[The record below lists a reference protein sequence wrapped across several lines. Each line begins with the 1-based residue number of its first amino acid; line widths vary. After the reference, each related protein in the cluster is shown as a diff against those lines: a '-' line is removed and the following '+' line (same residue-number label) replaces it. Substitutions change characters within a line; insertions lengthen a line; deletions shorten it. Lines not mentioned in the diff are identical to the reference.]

1 MTTKLITQMG
11 IGQTIETEYFTP
23 GRVAEVTRTSH
34 HTFFVN
40 SIRTVPSVVNGNE
53 RVETP
58 FQELVTMTE
67 QEILELASMQVFHP
81 SATNTFYLPALPF

>member
-1 MTTKLITQMG
+1 MTTKIITQMG

-40 SIRTVPSVVNGNE
+40 GARTVKSIVNGNG
-53 RVETP
+53 RVEVP
-58 FQELVTMTE
+58 FQELITMTE
-67 QEILELASMQVFHP
+67 DEILELASMQVFHP

>member
-1 MTTKLITQMG
+1 MKTKLITELG

-23 GRVAEVTRTSH
+23 GHIAEVTRTSH

-40 SIRTVPSVVNGNE
+40 GIRTAPSVVSGNE
-53 RVETP
+53 RVEVT

-67 QEILELASMQVFHP
+67 EEILELASMQVFHP
-81 SATNTFYLPALPF
+81 SATNTFYLPVLPF

>member
-40 SIRTVPSVVNGNE
+40 GIRTAPSIVSGNE
-53 RVETP
+53 RVEVT

-81 SATNTFYLPALPF
+81 SATNTFYLPVLPF

>member
-23 GRVAEVTRTSH
+23 GHIAEVTRTSH

-40 SIRTVPSVVNGNE
+40 GIRTVKSIVNGNG
-53 RVETP
+53 RVEVP
-58 FQELVTMTE
+58 FTDLVTMTE
-67 QEILELASMQVFHP
+67 QEILELASMQIFHP

>member
-34 HTFFVN
+34 HTFFV
-40 SIRTVPSVVNGNE
+40 SGIRTTPSVISGNE
-53 RVETP
+53 RVKVP

-67 QEILELASMQVFHP
+67 EEILELASLQVFHP
-81 SATNTFYLPALPF
+81 SATNTFYFPALPF

>member
-1 MTTKLITQMG
+1 MTTKIIIQMG

-40 SIRTVPSVVNGNE
+40 GTRTVKSIVNGNG
-53 RVETP
+53 RVEVP

-67 QEILELASMQVFHP
+67 EEILELASMQVFHP

>member
-1 MTTKLITQMG
+1 MTTKIIIELG
-11 IGQTIETEYFTP
+11 IGQTIETQYFTP

-40 SIRTVPSVVNGNE
+40 GIRTVPSVVSGNE
-53 RVETP
+53 RVEAS

>member
-1 MTTKLITQMG
+1 MTTKLIIELG

-40 SIRTVPSVVNGNE
+40 GIRTVKSIVNGNG
-53 RVETP
+53 RVEVP

-67 QEILELASMQVFHP
+67 DEILELASMQVFHP
-81 SATNTFYLPALPF
+81 SATNTFYLPVLPF

>member
-1 MTTKLITQMG
+1 MTTKIITELS

-23 GRVAEVTRTSH
+23 GTIAEVTRTSH

-40 SIRTVPSVVNGNE
+40 GIRTVPSVVSGNE
-53 RVETP
+53 RVEAP
-58 FQELVTMTE
+58 FQELVSMTE
-67 QEILELASMQVFHP
+67 QEILELASIQVFHP

>member
-1 MTTKLITQMG
+1 MTTKIITELG

-23 GRVAEVTRTSH
+23 GNFAEVTRTSH

-40 SIRTVPSVVNGNE
+40 GIHTAPSVVSGNE
-53 RVETP
+53 RVEVT
-58 FQELVTMTE
+58 FQELITMTE
-67 QEILELASMQVFHP
+67 EEILELASMQVFHP

>member
-1 MTTKLITQMG
+1 MTTKLITELG

-23 GRVAEVTRTSH
+23 GNVAEVTRTSH

-40 SIRTVPSVVNGNE
+40 GIRTVKSIVNDNG
-53 RVETP
+53 RVEVP

>member
-23 GRVAEVTRTSH
+23 GHIAEVTRTSH

-40 SIRTVPSVVNGNE
+40 GTRTVPSVVQGNG
-53 RVETP
+53 RIKVP
-58 FQELVTMTE
+58 FTELVTMTK

-81 SATNTFYLPALPF
+81 SATNTFYEPALPF

>member
-1 MTTKLITQMG
+1 MTTKIITELG

-34 HTFFVN
+34 HTFFV
-40 SIRTVPSVVNGNE
+40 SGTRTVKSIVNGNG
-53 RVETP
+53 RVEVP